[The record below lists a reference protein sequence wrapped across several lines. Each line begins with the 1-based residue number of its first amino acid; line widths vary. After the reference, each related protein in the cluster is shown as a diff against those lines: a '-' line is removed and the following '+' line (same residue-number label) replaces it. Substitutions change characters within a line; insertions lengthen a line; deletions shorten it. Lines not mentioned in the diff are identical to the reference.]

1 MRNINEYDEVAF
13 EEAFADSNIAIQIK
27 KDFDIL
33 SWDKHLPKHVYA
45 TERQFIGSR
54 ICTMTSFYYIE
65 KLLEKNPDAIY
76 DFGCGW
82 NLFKKYIPNIIGIS
96 PENPED
102 PHSYYADQYDIFDED
117 FANNHQANYE
127 SAMAI
132 CSLNYRPLTEIT
144 NTVES
149 FMSIIKPGGR
159 GYISLDVAPMVSRE
173 DPSTLD
179 DLFGTTTP
187 IFHEVEDYIREKL
200 SKLTCNYLVFDF
212 DAEVNDPYDGN
223 LRIVFE
229 MPTE

>member
-1 MRNINEYDEVAF
+1 MRNLNEYDEVKF
-13 EEAFADSNIAIQIK
+13 EEEFANSNVANQIK

-33 SWDKHLPKHVYA
+33 VWDKHLPRHIYA

-54 ICTMTSFYYIE
+54 ICTMTSFYYIT
-65 KLLEKNPDAIY
+65 KLLEKNPEVIY

-82 NLFKKYIPNIIGIS
+82 NLFKRYIPNIHGIS

-117 FANNHQANYE
+117 YANNHQGQFE

-132 CSLNYRPLTEIT
+132 CSLSYRPLTEIT
-144 NTVES
+144 HTVES

-159 GYISLDVAPMVSRE
+159 GYIALDIAPMLTRE
-173 DPSTLD
+173 DPGVLD
-179 DLFGTTTP
+179 DVFGTTTP

-200 SKLTCNYLVFDF
+200 GKLPCEYLVFDF
-212 DAEVNDPYDGN
+212 DADVTDAYDGN

-229 MPTE
+229 IPLE

>member
-1 MRNINEYDEVAF
+1 MRNINEYDEVKF
-13 EEAFADSNIAIQIK
+13 EEEFADSEIANQIK
-27 KDFDIL
+27 KDFDL
-33 SWDKHLPKHVYA
+33 LVWDKHLPKHVYA

-54 ICTMTSFYYIE
+54 ICTMTSFYYIN
-65 KLLEKNPDAIY
+65 KLLEKNPDVIY

-117 FANNHQANYE
+117 FANNHQAHYE

-132 CSLNYRPLTEIT
+132 CSLSYRPLTEIAHT
-144 NTVES
+144 IKS

-159 GYISLDVAPMVSRE
+159 GYIALDIGPMLSRE
-173 DPSTLD
+173 DPGVLD
-179 DLFGTTTP
+179 DVFGTTTP
-187 IFHEVEDYIREKL
+187 IFHEVEDYVREKL
-200 SKLTCNYLVFDF
+200 GTLPCDYLVFDF
-212 DAEVNDPYDGN
+212 DAEINDAYDGN